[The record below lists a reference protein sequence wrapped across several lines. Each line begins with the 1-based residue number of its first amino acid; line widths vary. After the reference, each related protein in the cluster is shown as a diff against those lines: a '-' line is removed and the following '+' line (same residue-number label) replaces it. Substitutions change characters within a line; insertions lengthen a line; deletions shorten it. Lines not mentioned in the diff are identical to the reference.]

1 MVDGSGYRPSP
12 ALGRRDTKGGR
23 HPPLAEFQLS
33 KSSGGPPK
41 LQARHRKLRRLSEAS
56 EAHRSFGASPILR
69 SLTDPSEPH
78 RSFGGP
84 PILRRLTDPSERHR
98 KYGAP
103 PSLRRLTAASEAHR
117 SFGAP
122 PILRRP
128 TAAAE
133 RRRCFGGPPRFLCG
147 TEKSVSPR
155 R

>member
-56 EAHRSFGASPILR
+56 EARRSFGASPILR
-69 SLTDPSEPH
+69 
-78 RSFGGP
+78 
-84 PILRRLTDPSERHR
+84 RLADPSERHR

-103 PSLRRLTAASEAHR
+103 PILRRLTAASEAHR

-128 TAAAE
+128 TEAAE

-147 TEKSVSPR
+147 TEKSVSLR